1 MNLLIKNQKLIKEI
15 DLGLVSPLETM
26 FVKLKDHMNVDDFL
40 GDEIG
45 TIKIKHD
52 LTGFFPRFISGN
64 FCKTND
70 AVAIT
75 HSYYDNSENDQEDHY
90 FFNEHPKLL
99 LDSSIF
105 VPVFANNQW
114 YTQVKLYPIYSPS
127 NHSINLKFFDQNG
140 NEKGELKEYILI
152 NDNVSNYI
160 TIDLINCIDLLKL
173 DRTIIKGAQIYK
185 VWEEKTK
192 IPTRLKYGLNIGK
205 RGKDMT
211 YQLYLF

>member
-1 MNLLIKNQKLIKEI
+1 
-15 DLGLVSPLETM
+15 M
-26 FVKLKDHMNVDDFL
+26 FVKLKDYINVDDFL

-90 FFNEHPKLL
+90 FINEHPELL

-105 VPVFANNQW
+105 VPVFANDDW

-127 NHSINLKFFDQNG
+127 NHSLNLQFFDQNG
-140 NEKGELKEYILI
+140 NEKGELRDYIVVKDNASVHCLVLLI
-152 NDNVSNYI
+152 V
-160 TIDLINCIDLLKL
+160 LILPSL
-173 DRTIIKGAQIYK
+173 DS
-185 VWEEKTK
+185 
-192 IPTRLKYGLNIGK
+192 
-205 RGKDMT
+205 
-211 YQLYLF
+211 